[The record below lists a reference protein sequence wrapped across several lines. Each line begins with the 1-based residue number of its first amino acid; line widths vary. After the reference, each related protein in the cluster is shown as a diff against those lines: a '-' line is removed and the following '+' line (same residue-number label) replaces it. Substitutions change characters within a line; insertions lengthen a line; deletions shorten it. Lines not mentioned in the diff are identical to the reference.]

1 MPQLLKIGGRYI
13 NAALITSICFF
24 DDAPTDGTWLHLSG
38 ARNIYLDKNESTILQ
53 WFLTTLGKPFG
64 VTDLDELYENRAT
77 IEANIAAM
85 KAAAEA
91 QKAVTQTPLRNQ
103 GGKVIV
109 MPPRLDKKETD
120 EAEP

>member
-38 ARNIYLDKNESTILQ
+38 GGDRYLDKNESTILK
-53 WFLTTLGKPFG
+53 WFFENLGKPFG

-77 IEANIAAM
+77 IEANLAAM

-91 QKAVTQTPLRNQ
+91 QKAVTQPPPRKRD
-103 GGKVIV
+103 GKVIT
-109 MPPRLDKKETD
+109 MPPRLSQEET